1 MLLDV
6 SPAKETKREPT
17 SGLEPLT
24 CSLRVSRLGLRGVAE
39 VCKSPLCKRVSLLR
53 FADYALCCIRVR
65 VKLGSTKRVL
75 RGFAYRSLTA
85 EIIVEASEYKEK
97 RTLTRA
103 QVIPKAAL

>member
-39 VCKSPLCKRVSLLR
+39 VCKSRLCKRFFFSGLLIMLYVA
-53 FADYALCCIRVR
+53 FE
-65 VKLGSTKRVL
+65 LGSN
-75 RGFAYRSLTA
+75 
-85 EIIVEASEYKEK
+85 
-97 RTLTRA
+97 
-103 QVIPKAAL
+103 

>member
-1 MLLDV
+1 
-6 SPAKETKREPT
+6 
-17 SGLEPLT
+17 
-24 CSLRVSRLGLRGVAE
+24 
-39 VCKSPLCKRVSLLR
+39 
-53 FADYALCCIRVR
+53 
-65 VKLGSTKRVL
+65 L